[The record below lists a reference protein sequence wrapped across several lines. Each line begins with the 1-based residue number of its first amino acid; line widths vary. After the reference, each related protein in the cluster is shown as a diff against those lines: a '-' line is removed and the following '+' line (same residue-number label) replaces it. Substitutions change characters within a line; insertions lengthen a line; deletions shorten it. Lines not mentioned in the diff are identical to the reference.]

1 MNKEAIKSK
10 LFELQENLVNELS
23 EKINTVHSMVDIDE
37 GDTMDPEDFS
47 HQYESGE
54 MEQLMRVQLNREK
67 GNLEKLKSI
76 DFGPKNTVSSGA
88 IVQTNLF
95 NFLIGFATVPFE
107 VDGLHIV
114 GISNESPLYPIIANR
129 KTGESFS
136 FRGNNYTIENV
147 L

>member
-1 MNKEAIKSK
+1 MNKEVIKNR
-10 LFELQENLVNELS
+10 LYELQENLVNELA
-23 EKINTVHSMVDIDE
+23 EKISTVHSMVDIDE
-37 GDTMDPEDFS
+37 GNTLDPEDFS

-67 GNLEKLKSI
+67 GNFEKLKSI
-76 DFGPKNTVSSGA
+76 DFGPKNSVCCGA

-107 VDGLHIV
+107 VDGKQIV
-114 GISNESPLYPIIANR
+114 GISNDSPLYPIMANR
-129 KTGESFS
+129 KSGESFS
-136 FRGNNYTIENV
+136 FRGNNYTIENI